1 MFHVRFSDTT
11 LPRRMKITNLQLFHV
26 KPRWLFLK
34 VSTDGGL
41 AGWGEPIVEGK
52 AQTTAAAVREFGR
65 LLIGEDPRRVEH
77 LWQMMYRG
85 SFYRGGPVLSSAIS
99 GIEQACWDI
108 LGKSL
113 GAPVWQLLG
122 GRVRDKVRVYAWI
135 RCDTDAGYRDT
146 LKTAVREKRFTAYKM
161 APCVGPMRMLETPG
175 AIKEVVKRVAEVR
188 EIAGDDVDV
197 ALDFH
202 GRTTP
207 AVAKI
212 LCKELEPLR
221 PMFVEEPVLP
231 GDIQSLHEVAR
242 STTIPIAAGERLFT
256 RWDFAPLIESGAV
269 AVIQPDLSHAG
280 GIFEGRKIAAH
291 AEMRNVAVAP
301 HCPLGP
307 IALAASLQ
315 LAACTPNFLCQEHV
329 TLGEDYLR
337 RAFKLNGGYVD
348 APAGPGLGIEID
360 EERVRAEAFD
370 GDWETPQWRH
380 GDGSVAE
387 W

>member
-1 MFHVRFSDTT
+1 
-11 LPRRMKITNLQLFHV
+11 MKITNLELFHV
-26 KPRWLFLK
+26 RPRWLFLK
-34 VSTDGGL
+34 VSTDAGV

-65 LLIGEDPRRVEH
+65 LLIGQDPRRIEH
-77 LWQMMYRG
+77 LWQQMYRG
-85 SFYRGGPVLSSAIS
+85 AFYRGGPVLCSAIS

-113 GAPVWQLLG
+113 GAPAWQLLG
-122 GRVRDKVRVYAWI
+122 GRVRDKIRLYAWI
-135 RCDTDAGYRDT
+135 RCDTDADYRDR
-146 LKTAVREKRFTAYKM
+146 LKSSVRERRFTAYKM
-161 APCVGPMRMLETPG
+161 APCTGPMRMLETPA
-175 AIKEVVKRVAEVR
+175 AIRQVAERVAEVR
-188 EIAGDDVDV
+188 AIAGDEIDI

-202 GRTTP
+202 GRTSP
-207 AVAKI
+207 ALAKI

-231 GDIQSLHEVAR
+231 GDLKSLLDVAR

-256 RWDFAPLIESGAV
+256 RWDFAPVIESGAV
-269 AVIQPDLSHAG
+269 AVIQPDLSHSG
-280 GIFEGRKIAAH
+280 GIFETRKIAAH
-291 AEMRNVAVAP
+291 AETRNIAVAP

-307 IALAASLQ
+307 ITLAASLQ

-329 TLGEDYLR
+329 TLGEDYIKAPFTLH
-337 RAFKLNGGYVD
+337 AGHVEV
-348 APAGPGLGIEID
+348 PAGPGLGIEID
-360 EERVRAEAFD
+360 EEKVRAGAYA

-380 GDGSVAE
+380 EDGAVAE